1 MHLASTKSL
10 LLTTA
15 ALLAC
20 NGEDVTAPRTGS
32 LAVSTVTAGAEPATD
47 GYTLLI
53 DGTEHG
59 PIGAAATVTLSDITP
74 GPHTLGLSNV
84 AGNCVIQGDNPR
96 GVTVVA
102 GEITTIAFD
111 ITCATTAEPTGT
123 IFVLTTTNDGVRGD
137 PDGYTLVLDTTRS
150 QPISGVFITSV
161 PQGSHSLELSG
172 VAASCT
178 VDGANP
184 LFVTVS
190 AGDTVQV
197 TFTISCVP
205 TDPAPGGLQVN
216 ITTTGSSL
224 DTDGYRLALRYRAPV
239 PIGVNAALTVSPVAA
254 GEQPVGL
261 ISLADNC
268 VVQGQNPQ
276 TVDVTLA
283 QTASVAFTVIC
294 RTPVAAPWT
303 RIPSGTTDVLT
314 HVSGSSATDVFATQV
329 GDEPNCPGF
338 CGRGTILHF
347 DGMAWSKQFTDTGSV
362 LDIWSASAGDA
373 FALGAGLAP
382 GALLHFDGAGWSPM
396 AMPALNPELYWS
408 LWALWGS
415 SGRDVFA
422 VGDQQYSEGSDVD
435 RPFILHFDG
444 TAWSEMQ
451 VPSIETLR
459 LGDVWGSSPSDVYAV
474 GTVHYA
480 DDPSDRG
487 LILRYDGSQWTS
499 VLDERHLKLG
509 AVWGSSAR
517 DVYAVGYTQVPSGDY
532 DLDNTFSGPGAIR
545 HFDGSSWSAVQSPTS
560 APLHA
565 IWGSSASDIYVLAA
579 VGGPGHLWH
588 FNGVDWTQ
596 LNVGGGV
603 LTDIWG
609 SSANDVYAVGADGTI
624 LHGP

>member
-1 MHLASTKSL
+1 MHLASTRSL

-32 LAVSTVTAGAEPATD
+32 LAVSTVTAGAEPDTG
-47 GYTLLI
+47 GYSLLI

-59 PIGAAATVTLSDITP
+59 AVGAAATVTLSDITP

-111 ITCATTAEPTGT
+111 ITCATTAGPTGT
-123 IFVLTTTNDGVRGD
+123 IFVLTTTHGNGAGGD

-172 VAASCT
+172 VAASCV

-205 TDPAPGGLQVN
+205 DPAPGGLQVN

-224 DTDGYRLALRYRAPV
+224 DTDGYRLALRYRGPV
-239 PIGVNAALTVSPVAA
+239 PIGVNAALTVAPVAA

-261 ISLADNC
+261 VSVADNC

-283 QTASVAFTVIC
+283 QTATVAFTVVC

-303 RIPSGTTDVLT
+303 RMPSGTTDMLT

-338 CGRGTILHF
+338 CGRGAILHF

-396 AMPALNPELYWS
+396 AMPAPNPELYWS

-422 VGDQQYSEGSDVD
+422 VGDQQYSEGSDD
-435 RPFILHFDG
+435 ERPFILHFDG

-451 VPSIETLR
+451 VPSIETL
-459 LGDVWGSSPSDVYAV
+459 GDVWGSSPSDVYAV
-474 GTVHYA
+474 GGVHYYDLPA
-480 DDPSDRG
+480 DRAVV
-487 LILRYDGSQWTS
+487 LHYDGSQWSS
-499 VLDERHLKLG
+499 VLDERHLGL
-509 AVWGSSAR
+509 ARVWGSSAT
-517 DVYAVGYTQVPSGDY
+517 DVYAVGVTWVPSGEY
-532 DLDNTFSGPGAIR
+532 DEETAGPGAIR
-545 HFDGSSWSAVQSPTS
+545 HFDGSRWSTVQSPTS
-560 APLHA
+560 APLTA
-565 IWGSSASDIYVLAA
+565 IWGSSAADIYVLAA
-579 VGGPGHLWH
+579 GGPGHLWH

-596 LNVGGGV
+596 LNVGGGA

-609 SSANDVYAVGADGTI
+609 SSANDVYAVGTDGTI